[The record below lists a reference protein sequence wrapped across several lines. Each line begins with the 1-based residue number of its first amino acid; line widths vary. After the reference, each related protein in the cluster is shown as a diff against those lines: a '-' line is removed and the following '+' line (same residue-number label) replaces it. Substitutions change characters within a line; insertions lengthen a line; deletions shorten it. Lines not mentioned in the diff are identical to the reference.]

1 MNESVVQQNCDTPLL
16 SVVIPV
22 YNERATIAE
31 IISRVQVVALDKQII
46 IVDDYSTDGTRE
58 YLAELAGA
66 CRAAEAQGT
75 LAKGRLKFLFQDRN
89 YGKGAALRRGFR
101 EVTGQIVVIQDAD
114 LELNPE
120 EYGRLV
126 EPIQLGLADV
136 VYGSRFL
143 NKGREEVPPSHYW
156 GNKFLTGA
164 SNITTGLKLTDVWT
178 CYKTFRREVLD
189 GIELRENRFAFEPE
203 FTAKIASCKWRVC
216 EVPVSYACR
225 TNAEGKKISWKDGF
239 RGIACTI
246 YYGIVARFQVSD
258 YGESGS
264 RGAETALTNN
274 VRNPQAVPLAS
285 KPL

>member
-1 MNESVVQQNCDTPLL
+1 MNESVAEQNCDPPLL

-31 IISRVQVVALDKQII
+31 IISRVQAVALDKQII

-66 CRAAEAQGT
+66 CRAAEAQGA

-89 YGKGAALRRGFR
+89 HGKGAALRRGFR
-101 EVTGQIVVIQDAD
+101 EVSGQIVVIQDAD

-258 YGESGS
+258 HGS
-264 RGAETALTNN
+264 RGAETARTNN
-274 VRNPQAVPLAS
+274 VRKRQAVPLAS